1 MLSRIL
7 HAFSAPR
14 PTPLPEP
21 DEKLALG
28 ALMVRV
34 AKSDRHY
41 DLAEI
46 KRIDRLL
53 ARLYGLG
60 PIEAARMRALCE
72 RLEHD
77 APDTDAFGH
86 LIRETVR
93 LEARLSALEA
103 LWEVVLADGESTP
116 EELAVLD
123 AAREAMGLSD
133 ADSAAAR
140 AIAESQT

>member
-7 HAFSAPR
+7 TALSAPKA
-14 PTPLPEP
+14 PPLPEP
-21 DEKLALG
+21 DERLALG
-28 ALMVRV
+28 ALMVRI
-34 AKSDRHY
+34 AKSDRDY
-41 DLAEI
+41 ALAEI

-77 APDTDAFGH
+77 APDTAHFGH
-86 LIRETVR
+86 VTRETVCAETR
-93 LEARLSALEA
+93 LAALAA
-103 LWEVVLADGESTP
+103 LWEVVLADGENAP
-116 EELAVLD
+116 EELDVLG
-123 AAREAMGLSD
+123 AAREAMGLSE

-140 AIAESQT
+140 ALAERRD

>member
-1 MLSRIL
+1 MLTRIL
-7 HAFSAPR
+7 NAFGAPK
-14 PTPLPEP
+14 PAPLPEP

-28 ALMVRV
+28 ALMVRA

-41 DLAEI
+41 DLVEI

-60 PIEAARMRALCE
+60 PVEAAKMRALCE

-77 APDTDAFGH
+77 APGTARFGQV
-86 LIRETVR
+86 IRETVR
-93 LEARLSALEA
+93 LEARLAALEA
-103 LWEVVLADGESTP
+103 LWEVVLSDGDSTP
-116 EELAVLD
+116 EELAVLE
-123 AAREAMGLSD
+123 AARLAMGLSE

-140 AIAESQT
+140 ALAEGQG